1 MTDGGWITRL
11 RFVALLSSTALALL
25 TVACTAQTHPTTTT
39 AAAIAAAP
47 SPLPSPSPS
56 TTTTTAEPEDTSLDI
71 CGRGTIWEPGTT
83 HVASCFL
90 TPLGFVPEA
99 EGWRSSRA
107 TLEAVEGL
115 WVAPGEQEPAIRYVV
130 LAYLPDNTP
139 DEVVTSILSIDGVD
153 PTTTPFGDQTVSV
166 EVETAPLRSSAT
178 GECVSTAHALRLAG
192 GSGYVL
198 LDLMSVNSDSLY
210 GLGACRTFRIWA
222 IPIDDIT
229 VTVVATT
236 DDLEHF
242 DELMPTMQ
250 QLVDTIRPATP

>member
-1 MTDGGWITRL
+1 MTDGGWTTRL
-11 RFVALLSSTALALL
+11 RSVALLLWTSLALL
-25 TVACTAQTHPTTTT
+25 TAACTAQTDPTTTT
-39 AAAIAAAP
+39 SAAIAAEPVP
-47 SPLPSPSPS
+47 STS
-56 TTTTTAEPEDTSLDI
+56 TTTTTKPEDTSVDI
-71 CGRGTIWEPGTT
+71 CGRGVIWEPGATYIS
-83 HVASCFL
+83 ACFL
-90 TPLGFVPEA
+90 TPLAFAPEA

-107 TLEAVEGL
+107 SLEAVEGL

-166 EVETAPLRSSAT
+166 EVETAPLRSSVA

-198 LDLMSVNSDSLY
+198 LDLMSVNSGYLY
-210 GLGACRTFRIWA
+210 GLGACRIFRIWA
-222 IPIDDIT
+222 IPIADIT

-236 DDLEHF
+236 DDLDRF

-250 QLVDTIRPATP
+250 QLVDTMQAATP